1 MTKDT
6 SSDAP
11 LSPEL
16 SGLENL
22 LRIINGESPEPPIW
36 AAMGYSMT
44 HATHGTVTLR
54 GAPKPDHTNLVG
66 STHGGWYATLLDSA
80 LGGAVNST
88 SKPGEHSLTLE
99 LKVNIIRPI
108 PVGMEVE
115 AIGEVDHA
123 GRRTGVA
130 NARIHGVE
138 DGKLYATASTTML
151 TIS

>member
-1 MTKDT
+1 MTQNT
-6 SSDAP
+6 PSDAP
-11 LSPEL
+11 LSPQL

-22 LRIINGESPEPPIW
+22 VRIINGDSPEPPIW
-36 AAMGYSMT
+36 AAMGYRMT
-44 HATHGTVTLR
+44 HAAIGTVTLR
-54 GAPKPDHTNLVG
+54 GAPKSDHTNLVG
-66 STHGGWYATLLDSA
+66 STHGGWYATILDSA

-99 LKVNIIRPI
+99 LKVNIVRSI
-108 PVGMEVE
+108 PVGMQVE
-115 AIGEVDHA
+115 AIGHVDHA

-130 NARIHGVE
+130 HAELRGVE